1 MASIAFRA
9 VCGVTGAQI
18 RANKRKTRRT
28 NPPKIS
34 QASSRDV
41 PGGRETKSGGQQ
53 NRLTSVHQMRQ
64 GILFAKKLNTLRRGM
79 VRATRAGRARKAF
92 LRRDEKRHN

>member
-1 MASIAFRA
+1 MARIAFRA
-9 VCGVTGAQI
+9 VGGVMGAQI

-41 PGGRETKSGGQQ
+41 PGGRETKSNGLQ
-53 NRLTSVHQMRQ
+53 NRLGFMVMRRLSMAKPR
-64 GILFAKKLNTLRRGM
+64 GINYLLQLRG
-79 VRATRAGRARKAF
+79 RATRAGCARAAV
-92 LRRDEKRHN
+92 

>member
-1 MASIAFRA
+1 MARIAFRA
-9 VCGVTGAQI
+9 VGGVMGAQI

-53 NRLTSVHQMRQ
+53 NSDALERPDIIGHQQFADSLDGDRLD
-64 GILFAKKLNTLRRGM
+64 LRR
-79 VRATRAGRARKAF
+79 R
-92 LRRDEKRHN
+92 